1 MHCESAEHAIEGADV
16 HDDDLAFTQGK
27 CQVLVDRFLVDEYL
41 AVVQLMNFLL
51 EYVGVKRPNVLNI
64 LDLDELHARNALFS
78 QCFHALTVPDVT
90 RLLHLFEE
98 SSLLHSLVDA
108 QNR

>member
-1 MHCESAEHAIEGADV
+1 VHCESAEHAIEGADV

-78 QCFHALTVPDVT
+78 QCFHALTVPDVAW
-90 RLLHLFEE
+90 LLHLFEE